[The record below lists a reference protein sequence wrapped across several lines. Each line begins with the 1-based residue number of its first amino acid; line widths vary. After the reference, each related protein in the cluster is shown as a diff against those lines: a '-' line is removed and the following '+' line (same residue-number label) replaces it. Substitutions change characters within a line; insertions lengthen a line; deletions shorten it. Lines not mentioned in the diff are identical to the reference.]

1 MGFGHIIKIFKASF
15 LSKLLRVFGFL
26 YVSFT
31 FCERL
36 KNKGWKGFVLDRLD
50 RLERGSFGKTRWVG
64 PGVWE
69 LKTKHGSGYRIY
81 YGLDGDTLVILLC
94 GGDKSTQ
101 DKDIAKAIKYWEQYN
116 GGQK

>member
-1 MGFGHIIKIFKASF
+1 MDVTPKKIKHFQLESGEVPYQEWY
-15 LSKLLRVFGFL
+15 SG
-26 YVSFT
+26 
-31 FCERL
+31 L
-36 KNKGWKGFVLDRLD
+36 KDKGLKGFIFDRLD

-69 LKTKHGSGYRIY
+69 LKIKHGPGYRIY
-81 YGLDGDTLVILLC
+81 YGRDGDTLVILLC